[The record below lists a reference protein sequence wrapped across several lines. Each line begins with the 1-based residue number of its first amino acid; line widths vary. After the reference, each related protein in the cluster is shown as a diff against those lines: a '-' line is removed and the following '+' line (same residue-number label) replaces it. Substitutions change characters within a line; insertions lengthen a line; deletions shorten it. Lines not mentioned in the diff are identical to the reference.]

1 MRLIGG
7 LMGETDDYREMQDL
21 IYRMELKNTA
31 ERRTVIKPLYDYFQ
45 RLLRDVAVR
54 KCGLDDNTIKNTHL
68 KVRWIN
74 VKACLECIEDPT
86 GWDELI
92 NRLQNIRRSV
102 EHDDYADPK
111 KSNIEFIKEKI
122 PEFTRWIINTSD
134 KYHKKSL
141 KFTFKESFYA
151 RLYHNLRKAESITY
165 EYSMDDSG
173 NHPIDLSDD
182 YAQLK
187 DIVQEYEDKIDKLK
201 IKDDLDKYDLHIL
214 IKLNQIL
221 SKIEASEDILL
232 ELSICPKCGGKI
244 ETTQNNIGGNTEND
258 PEPRGIF
265 YRVGCQNCDYLIES
279 EYIDI

>member
-1 MRLIGG
+1 
-7 LMGETDDYREMQDL
+7 MGEVDVYKDMQDL
-21 IYRMELKNTA
+21 INEMELKNTV

-45 RLLRDVAVR
+45 RLLRDIAVR
-54 KCGLDDNTIKNTHL
+54 KCGLDENTIKNTHL
-68 KVRWIN
+68 KVRWAN

-86 GWDELI
+86 VWDELI
-92 NRLQNIRRSV
+92 NRLQKIRSSV

-111 KSNIEFIKEKI
+111 KRNIEFIKEKI
-122 PEFTRWIINTSD
+122 PEFTRWIIDISHE
-134 KYHKKSL
+134 YHKKSL

-151 RLYHNLRKAESITY
+151 RLHHSLRKAESIIY

-173 NHPIDLSDD
+173 SHPINLKDD

-187 DIVQEYEDKIDKLK
+187 DIIQEYEDKIDKFN
-201 IKDDLDKYDLHIL
+201 IENDLDKHDLDTL
-214 IKLNQIL
+214 VKLNQIL
-221 SKIEASEDILL
+221 SRIEAAEDTLL
-232 ELSICPKCGGKI
+232 ELNICPKCGGKI
-244 ETTQNNIGGNTEND
+244 GTTQKNIGGNTEDD